1 MTAALSTLLDLSVIV
16 FAVASML
23 SVGLGQTV
31 RQILGPLRNVGA
43 VVRAV
48 IANFVLVPLLA
59 LLVLRVIPVEP
70 PLAIGLFLVAAA
82 AGAPFLIKLVEAA
95 ESDVPLSG
103 SLLVLLL
110 PLTIIYMP
118 VIVPLA
124 LPEAPVGP
132 EAIAK
137 PLVFTMVVPLAIGL
151 MVRQHYERWAYRT
164 LPFFQKASAIALVVL
179 ILATILVNLDGIL
192 VILRTSAILAAAIII
207 GGAFGI
213 GYLLGAPGRAAREV
227 LALGTGQRNIA
238 AAMVVASQAVRL
250 PGTMSM
256 VVVASLIG
264 LLILFILAALLRR
277 CGRGR
282 EAPAQPGEGRRK
294 AA

>member
-1 MTAALSTLLDLSVIV
+1 MTAVLSTLLDLSVIV

-31 RQILGPLRNVGA
+31 RQILSPLRNVGA
-43 VVRAV
+43 VIRAV

-59 LLVLRVIPVEP
+59 LLVLRVIPVEQ

-82 AGAPFLIKLVEAA
+82 AGTPFLIKLVEAA
-95 ESDVPLSG
+95 GSDVPLSG

-118 VIVPLA
+118 IVVPLA
-124 LPEAPVGP
+124 LPEAQVGP
-132 EAIAK
+132 DAIAR
-137 PLVFTMVVPLAIGL
+137 PLVFTLLVPLAIGL
-151 MVRQHYERWAYRT
+151 LVRRQYGRWAHGA
-164 LPFFQKASAIALVVL
+164 LPFFQKTSTIALVVL
-179 ILATILVNLDGIL
+179 ILSTILVNLEGIL
-192 VILRTSAILAAAIII
+192 EIFGTGAILAAAIII

-213 GYLLGAPGRAAREV
+213 GFLLGAPGRAAREV

-238 AAMVVASQAVRL
+238 AAMVVASEAVEI

-264 LLILFILAALLRR
+264 LLILFVLAALLRR
-277 CGRGR
+277 RGRKR
-282 EAPAQPGEGRRK
+282 EAPGRQDEERRK